1 MVAILASLAMVGF
14 LEVAAIVGEIA
25 GCFEVLAVEGEV
37 AVEGGHYGL
46 EEGGQ
51 GGGAGDAFAGGLEE
65 DGV

>member
-1 MVAILASLAMVGF
+1 MVGF

-25 GCFEVLAVEGEV
+25 GCFEVLAVEGEA

-51 GGGAGDAFAGGLEE
+51 GGGADDAFAGGLEE